1 MLDLAPSADVTT
13 HAAQTARLLVVDD
26 NELNRDML
34 SRRLRKRGY
43 AVDVAHDGREALAMV
58 EHGDFDLVLL
68 DVMMPEMNGY
78 EVLQRL
84 KDDPERRH
92 IPVIMISALDEMD
105 SIIRCIKLGAADYL
119 PKPFNATLLRARVE
133 ASLAVKR
140 LHDRQRA
147 HTESLS
153 RELEI
158 GRQIQRGF
166 LPSELPSAPG
176 WDLAAR
182 FRPAREVAGDFYDAF
197 WVDDGTGARRIALV
211 IADVCDKGV
220 GAALFMTLFRS
231 LLRSTAQARPAG
243 RTDAEHVYTTVHI
256 VNDYIATTHGDAN
269 MFATVVLALLDP
281 ETGRLVYVNAG
292 HDAPALVQDGAARA
306 RLEPTGSA
314 LGLLPHLPFDTAEA
328 TVAVGETIVAFTDGA
343 ADAQDAAGAFFSEAR
358 LLTQLAT
365 PAASADAVLD
375 RTLSVLDAHTV
386 GVTAFDDITLLAVR
400 RGPLGH
406 PRSART
412 HA

>member
-1 MLDLAPSADVTT
+1 MLDLAPSAESQTT
-13 HAAQTARLLVVDD
+13 AVAAARLLVVDD
-26 NELNRDML
+26 NEMNRDML

-43 AVDVAHDGREALAMV
+43 EVAVAHDGREALAMTATGV
-58 EHGDFDLVLL
+58 FDLVLL

-92 IPVIMISALDEMD
+92 IPVIMISALDEME

-140 LHDRQRA
+140 LYDRQRA
-147 HTESLS
+147 YTESLS

-166 LPSELPSAPG
+166 LPSELPTAPG

-197 WVDDGTGARRIALV
+197 WVDDGAGTRRIALV

-231 LLRSTAQARPAG
+231 LLRSTAQARPTG
-243 RTDAEHVYTTVHI
+243 RTDAEHVRTTVHT

-281 ETGRLVYVNAG
+281 ETGRLVYVNGG
-292 HDAPALVQDGAARA
+292 HDAPAIVSGDTVRT
-306 RLEPTGSA
+306 RLDPTGPA
-314 LGLLPHLPFDTAEA
+314 LGLLPHLPFETADA
-328 TVAVGETIVAFTDGA
+328 TLAVGERFVAFTDGA
-343 ADAQDAAGAFFSEAR
+343 TDAQDETGAFFSEAS
-358 LLTQLAT
+358 LLAHLA
-365 PAASADAVLD
+365 ADADAADVLLD
-375 RTLSVLDAHTV
+375 RTLDALEAFTQ
-386 GVTAFDDITLLAVR
+386 GGAAFDDITLLAVQR
-400 RGPLGH
+400 
-406 PRSART
+406 
-412 HA
+412 